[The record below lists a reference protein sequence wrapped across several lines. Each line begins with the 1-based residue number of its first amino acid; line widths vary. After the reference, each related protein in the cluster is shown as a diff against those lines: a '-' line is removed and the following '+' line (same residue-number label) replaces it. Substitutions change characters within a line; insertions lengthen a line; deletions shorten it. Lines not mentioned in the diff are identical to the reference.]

1 MFLFSKFVR
10 ELFNKFQINILFS
23 MKNARLLQSKK
34 NSLECTRLHHFT
46 HVLLKKSWG
55 RPPIPP
61 WQEGIPLPHL
71 PHSPLRGSCTRHA
84 ACLVTGYFKN
94 ISGYFRFYGEHWS
107 SWNGVSPVS
116 CTIPRNQLTHLSGGD
131 GHMGDNPGAL
141 DNKQKQ
147 HKTCLYGSQI
157 LLEAWGWMVE
167 WFSTPV
173 L

>member
-1 MFLFSKFVR
+1 MIFIQIIDWLLFRLLKNSCCNFMFLFSKFVR

-34 NSLECTRLHHFT
+34 NSLEYTRLHHVT

-71 PHSPLRGSCTRHA
+71 PHLPLRGSCTRQA

-94 ISGYFRFYGEHWS
+94 ISGYSRFYGEHWY
-107 SWNGVSPVS
+107 NCQIS
-116 CTIPRNQLTHLSGGD
+116 CT
-131 GHMGDNPGAL
+131 
-141 DNKQKQ
+141 
-147 HKTCLYGSQI
+147 
-157 LLEAWGWMVE
+157 
-167 WFSTPV
+167 TPWSEQ
-173 L
+173 